1 MLELT
6 LLAKLATVAGGIL
19 VCGFFGVVLLKI
31 LTGEISLADLLS
43 TADGKRSY
51 SPARL
56 QLLIFTVVVA
66 ANYLHSVIVSPH
78 RDSLPD
84 LPTSVLVAL
93 GGSHAVYAGAK
104 AFSAFIKPLLKNL
117 G

>member
-1 MLELT
+1 MT
-6 LLAKLATVAGGIL
+6 FLAKLATVAGAIL

-31 LTGEISLADLLS
+31 ATGRISLASLLS

-56 QLLIFTVVVA
+56 QLLIFTVAVA
-66 ANYLHSVIVSPH
+66 ASYLYSALVDPS

-84 LPTSVLVAL
+84 LPASVLVAL
-93 GGSHAVYAGAK
+93 GGSQAVYLGGK
-104 AFSAFIKPLLKNL
+104 AFTTFSKPPLKKL
-117 G
+117 E